1 VGTYGFS
8 KFLLFCFILAKVIK
22 KRYKGF
28 DMKAYVVEK
37 TENKEFVFG
46 VKEID
51 MPTLEEDEVLIKATY
66 SSLNFKDALS
76 SIGNPGVTR
85 VFPHI
90 TGIDVVGVIFESNS
104 DEFAIGDEVLITG
117 YDFGMNTNGGHS
129 EYVKAPAAWVVK
141 KPENISDKEI
151 MIYGTAGLTAALS
164 VNELLNNGVTPTC
177 GEVLVTGATGGV
189 GSIAVSILNKLG
201 FDVVAISGKKEKVDY
216 LKQLGAKEVIL
227 REEFDIENPKPMVS
241 ERYAGVIDTVGG
253 NILAQALK
261 AIKYDGVA
269 TCCGLTASFE
279 LNTNVFPFILR
290 GVRLIGIDSVECK
303 KSKKIAAW
311 EKIAD
316 EFKIDSLNHIT
327 TQITLEEISEAYR
340 KLLSGKAVGRYL
352 VKIGE

>member
-1 VGTYGFS
+1 
-8 KFLLFCFILAKVIK
+8 
-22 KRYKGF
+22 
-28 DMKAYVVEK
+28 MKAYVVEK
-37 TENKEFVFG
+37 TEDKEFIFG
-46 VKEID
+46 LKEVEI
-51 MPTLEEDEVLIKATY
+51 PIIEENEVLIKASY

-90 TGIDVVGVIFESNS
+90 TGIDVAGIVVESNS
-104 DEFAIGDEVLITG
+104 DEFKEGDEVLITG

-129 EYVKAPAAWVVK
+129 QYVKAPASWVIK
-141 KPENISDKEI
+141 KPKNITDKEI
-151 MIYGTAGLTAALS
+151 MIYGTAGLTAALG
-164 VNELLNNGVTPTC
+164 VNELLNNGITPTS
-177 GEVLVTGATGGV
+177 GEILVTGATGGV
-189 GSIAVSILNKLG
+189 GSISVSILSKLG

-227 REEFDIENPKPMVS
+227 REDFDVENPKPMTS

-303 KSKKIAAW
+303 KAKKIAAW

-316 EFKIDSLNHIT
+316 EFKIDSLSSIT
-327 TQITLEEISEAYR
+327 TQIGLEGISEAYR

-352 VKIGE
+352 VKIS